1 MSTGEAD
8 DVNVG
13 MRRRRCGD
21 VNVRTICG
29 RQRICRRRPIC
40 GRRQPGMSDVG
51 RHSVFALFISSKL
64 RDQGQ
69 STSILRRDGDYQNC
83 HLPDQYHHGIFAI
96 NIMMAGIESKC
107 KL

>member
-1 MSTGEAD
+1 MSTREADD

-13 MRRRRCGD
+13 MRPPDDAETSMLGRGRYMD
-21 VNVRTICG
+21 VGGYVDVG
-29 RQRICRRRPIC
+29 RYVELMSIC

-69 STSILRRDGDYQNC
+69 SASILYREIIKIAVF
-83 HLPDQYHHGIFAI
+83 LI
-96 NIMMAGIESKC
+96 NIMMAS
-107 KL
+107 L